1 MQKILVI
8 LGPTASG
15 KTDLAVKIG
24 DMINTEIVSADSR
37 QIYKHI
43 PIASSV
49 PSVNDR
55 KKIVHHFVEEYEL
68 ESDFNA
74 GEFGKK
80 GRIIIKDILLRN
92 KLPLVVGGSGLYI
105 RSLIDG
111 FFEDEIY
118 DKSIREKLHSELKD
132 NSKTYLYNKLI
143 EVDPESAMKMD
154 ETKYR
159 RVIRALEVFYS
170 TGKKISEMQLKNVTS
185 DFEAIQV
192 GLLLKRDFLYERINQ
207 RVEKMI
213 SAGLL
218 EEVKKLANN
227 GYHYK
232 TNNSLNTVGI
242 KEVFQ
247 FFDNEISYNEMVEL
261 IKRNTRNYA
270 KRQMTWF
277 RKDDRIKWIEISE
290 NIDLNI
296 ISEQLLKENYN
307 FLKPY
312 LRKSEKIK

>member
-1 MQKILVI
+1 MKKILVI
-8 LGPTASG
+8 VGPTASG

-24 DMINTEIVSADSR
+24 DLINTEIISADSR

-49 PSVNDR
+49 PSINDR
-55 KKIVHHFVEEYEL
+55 EKIVHHFVEEYEL

-92 KLPLVVGGSGLYI
+92 KLPLVAGGSGLYI

-111 FFEDEIY
+111 FFEQEIG
-118 DKSIREKLHSELKD
+118 DKSIRENLNSELKI
-132 NSKTYLYNKLI
+132 NGKTYLYNKLI
-143 EVDPESAMKMD
+143 EVDPESAVKMD

-170 TGKKISEMQLKNVTS
+170 TGKKISEMQLKNIES
-185 DFEAIQV
+185 DIEAVQV
-192 GLLLKRDFLYERINQ
+192 GLFCKREYLYERINK
-207 RVEKMI
+207 RVDNMI
-213 SAGLL
+213 SNGLL
-218 EEVKKLANN
+218 EEVKKLADT

-232 TNNSLNTVGI
+232 TYNSLNTVGI
-242 KEVFQ
+242 KEVFKY
-247 FFDNEISYNEMVEL
+247 FDTEISFNEMVEL
-261 IKRNTRNYA
+261 IKKNTRNYA

-277 RKDDRIKWIEISE
+277 WKDKRIKWIEISE

-296 ISEQLLKENYN
+296 ISEQLIKENYN
-307 FLKPY
+307 FLEPY